1 MKKLMNIIRTR
12 THKLAGL
19 FIILF
24 LLSLIMIMLSNTV
37 LAQEST
43 LFKISRTKTLN
54 VGFSQY
60 FPYAYIDETT
70 KNRVGISVEIIEL
83 MAEALGVKT
92 INWNEV
98 TMATFIAALQGN
110 IIDLQ
115 PQVSITPPRALVV
128 EFSHIYERSPLTLA
142 VNKKDADKFPNA
154 ESLNKPGVKISVAQ
168 GTSNDLYA
176 SRYFDKAEIVRVKT
190 PGEALLA
197 LVSGRVDAHGSNL
210 AQLENVIKSNPELSI
225 VKGYYAS
232 ATSGI
237 AVRQGD
243 QIWLNWINQFVDDL
257 EESGMFD
264 KIFAKYNVVR
274 YTQR

>member
-1 MKKLMNIIRTR
+1 MSNNI
-12 THKLAGL
+12 
-19 FIILF
+19 
-24 LLSLIMIMLSNTV
+24 V

-43 LFKISRTKTLN
+43 LSKILRTNTLN

-70 KNRVGISVEIIEL
+70 KNKVGISVEIIQL

-92 INWNEV
+92 INWSEV

-115 PQVSITPPRALVV
+115 PQITITPPRALVID
-128 EFSHIYERSPLTLA
+128 FSHIYSRAPLSL
-142 VNKKDADKFPNA
+142 VINKKDADKFPNI

-168 GTSNDLYA
+168 GTDNDLYG
-176 SRYFDKAEIVRVKT
+176 SRYFDKAEIVRIKT
-190 PGEALLA
+190 PPEALLA
-197 LVSGRVDAHGSNL
+197 LVSGRVDAHAAPLS
-210 AQLENVIKSNPELSI
+210 QLDAVVKSNTELSI
-225 VKGYYAS
+225 VKGYYA
-232 ATSGI
+232 TTRSGI

-257 EESGMFD
+257 EESGVFD
-264 KIFAKYNVVR
+264 KIFAKYNSVR
-274 YTQR
+274 YTLNDKKLIK